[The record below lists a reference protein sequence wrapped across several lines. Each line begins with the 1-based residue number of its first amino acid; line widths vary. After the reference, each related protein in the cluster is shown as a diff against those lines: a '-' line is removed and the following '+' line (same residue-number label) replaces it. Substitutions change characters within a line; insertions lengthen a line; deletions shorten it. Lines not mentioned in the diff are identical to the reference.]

1 MPRLRMIMPIAI
13 LAGPLSLA
21 GNYSPMLLPATGQVQ
36 VTQVPCGK
44 ALSSLHPAA
53 GTTIALKRG
62 CSYSGTL
69 AITADNVI
77 VTDYGTGSNPVLTL
91 ISDGATVDLA
101 GSGDTIENLSLV
113 GAPTSTWNCRGKK
126 TPAGHVDGIDI
137 ESGALNNTVTNVSAT
152 GFYAAVYIMAGS
164 TGNIVEN
171 STFTNNT
178 ELDTNNAQGSSGA
191 FGVLIWGNFNTI
203 AYNTITGNQ
212 ACSIAY
218 GYDGSAVE
226 IFGGSHNLIDGN
238 TATNDNGFT
247 ELGSHQGSIATA
259 NTFQANSVAD
269 GAGGLGTTF
278 LVTRGSLDAD
288 GPVYNTIVTDNTVNL
303 TKSGD
308 DGAVSYAWAP
318 GDGTL
323 LTLTGNYLNLGR
335 NQALYED
342 GGYVDGGGNTFIG
355 TCNPASDC

>member
-1 MPRLRMIMPIAI
+1 
-13 LAGPLSLA
+13 
-21 GNYSPMLLPATGQVQ
+21 MLLPATGQVQ
-36 VTQVPCGK
+36 VTQVPCGT
-44 ALSSLHPAA
+44 ALASLHPAA
-53 GTTIALKRG
+53 GTALEFKRG
-62 CSYSGTL
+62 CGYSGTL
-69 AITADNVI
+69 AVTADNVI
-77 VTDYGTGSNPVLTL
+77 VTAYGTGSLPVITRKP
-91 ISDGATVDLA
+91 DGATVVLT
-101 GSGDTIENLSLV
+101 GSADTIENLSLI
-113 GAPTSTWNCRGKK
+113 GAPSGTWTCRGKK
-126 TPAGHVDGIDI
+126 TPAGHVDGVDI
-137 ESGALNNTVTNVSAT
+137 ESGALNNTITNVSAT

-178 ELDTNNAQGSSGA
+178 ELDTNNANGSSGA
-191 FGVLIWGNFNTI
+191 FGVLIWGNHNTI
-203 AYNTITGNQ
+203 ADNTISGNQ

-226 IFGGSHNLIDGN
+226 IFGGSHNLVDSN

-247 ELGSHQGSIATA
+247 ELGSYQGSTATA
-259 NTFQANSVAD
+259 NTFQRNNVSD

-303 TKSGD
+303 TKPGD

-323 LTLTGNYLNLGR
+323 LTLTGNYLNLGH

-355 TCNPASDC
+355 DCNPASDC